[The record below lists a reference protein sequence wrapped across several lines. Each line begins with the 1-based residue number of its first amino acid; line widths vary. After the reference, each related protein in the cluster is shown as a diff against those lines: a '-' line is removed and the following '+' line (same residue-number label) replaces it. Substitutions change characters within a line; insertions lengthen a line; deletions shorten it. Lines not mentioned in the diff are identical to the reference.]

1 MIYDSP
7 KSTEKI
13 VWGIKH
19 ALSPLPKFAK
29 RLGAALTAV
38 AGVGL
43 VMNFATP
50 DFAPM
55 FTKVMMWAGAVGALL
70 TSFFGKVQE

>member
-13 VWGIKH
+13 VWGVKH

-29 RLGAALTAV
+29 RLGAALTGAASV
-38 AGVGL
+38 TLKRIARV
-43 VMNFATP
+43 VTRNFI
-50 DFAPM
+50 
-55 FTKVMMWAGAVGALL
+55 
-70 TSFFGKVQE
+70 GKEY